1 MQVDQ
6 RGAARDQ
13 RAVERVGDSAEIAK
27 LRATCRRQAW
37 AIETMTRVL
46 ANLRTGVAA
55 LKAENAELRAS
66 GRRVSDPRSG
76 GGLGWAPDAGDCVQA
91 CVPLDARAPG
101 AARLLVG
108 QVLGERVAAV
118 VLERAKLVMS
128 ELVSNS
134 VRHSGA
140 AAGTGVV
147 IGVRL
152 TAGGFWF
159 EVVDSGR
166 DGTVARDAAN
176 PEAEGGFGL
185 LIVDALSERWEL
197 ERRARGG
204 TRAWAQLSDGAA
216 YAGRDVGEAGE
227 AIGPRAERVAGLG
240 CAEVHVIPAPRAA
253 TWGVYVDAVPAPL
266 SEHTS
271 ETEAESAARTHV
283 RGGGG
288 GGGGGG
294 AIVVHDRY
302 HRTHARPLGP
312 QS

>member
-6 RGAARDQ
+6 RGAAGS
-13 RAVERVGDSAEIAK
+13 ERNSEPAEAAQ

-76 GGLGWAPDAGDCVQA
+76 GALGWAPDAGDCVQA

-140 AAGTGVV
+140 AAGASVV
-147 IGVRL
+147 VRVGIV
-152 TAGGFWF
+152 AGGFWLQV
-159 EVVDSGR
+159 EDSGR
-166 DGTVARDAAN
+166 EEPVGRHAAIA
-176 PEAEGGFGL
+176 PPDGGFGL
-185 LIVDALSERWEL
+185 LIVDALSERWGI
-197 ERRARGG
+197 ERRAQGG
-204 TRAWAQLSDGAA
+204 TRAWAQLSDVAA

-271 ETEAESAARTHV
+271 ETEAESAAKAHLSS

-288 GGGGGG
+288 
-294 AIVVHDRY
+294 IVVHDRY
-302 HRTHARPLGP
+302 HRTRTSPLGP
-312 QS
+312 RQPA

>member
-6 RGAARDQ
+6 RGAAGTQCAIERD
-13 RAVERVGDSAEIAK
+13 VVGAEIAK

-37 AIETMTRVL
+37 AIQTITRVL
-46 ANLRTGVAA
+46 ANLRSGAAA
-55 LKAENAELRAS
+55 LKAENAQLRAS
-66 GRRVSDPRSG
+66 GSAADVG
-76 GGLGWAPDAGDCVQA
+76 GAPDAGECVEA
-91 CVPLDARAPG
+91 CLPLDARAPG

-108 QVLGERVAAV
+108 QVLGERVAAI

-166 DGTVARDAAN
+166 DGTVVRDAAD
-176 PEAEGGFGL
+176 PEGEGGFGL
-185 LIVDALSERWEL
+185 LIVDALSERWGI
-197 ERRARGG
+197 ERRAQGG